1 MSTTA
6 SKNAAAAR
14 ETEGFSLFALTWPI
28 FLELF
33 LFMLMGTADTLMLSS
48 VSDQAVSAVGVA
60 NQYIF
65 IAILVLEVI
74 GNGASIVVAQYIGA
88 RKPIEAAR
96 ISAISVTLNLMIGLT
111 LSALFIVLGKP
122 LLRAVHLQGD
132 VLAYAESY
140 LVIVGGGLFLQ
151 ALINTLSSII
161 RTYGYTR
168 QSMLVSLGMNVI
180 HVIGNYLLIF
190 GHMGFPEMGVTGA
203 AISTIVSRG
212 IALLV
217 FFWLFYRLMEVRIA
231 LADYFRMS
239 REYIRKILKIG
250 IPSALEQVTYH
261 SCQSVFLYFVTF
273 LGVEA
278 LASRQYAMNISTYI
292 YLFSSAVGIGTAI
305 ITGRLIGA
313 GRKEEAYNRV
323 WKSLKWGLG
332 ITVLIDAAAV
342 VFREPLIGLFTN
354 DLVIVRLAS
363 QVIVLSML
371 LETGRTFNLI
381 LINSLRAA
389 GDAKFTVYM
398 GLLSMVGMSLPLGYF
413 LAFRLDL
420 GLAGIWL
427 AIAADEWLRG
437 VIMFF
442 RWRSRAWEKKAL
454 VDHAGQGALAV
465 SGT

>member
-1 MSTTA
+1 MSTTTA
-6 SKNAAAAR
+6 KKGAAGIEA
-14 ETEGFSLFALTWPI
+14 EGFGLFTLTWPI

-48 VSDQAVSAVGVA
+48 VSDEAVSAVGVA
-60 NQYIF
+60 NQYVF

-74 GNGASIVVAQYIGA
+74 GNGASIVIAQYIGA
-88 RKPIEAAR
+88 RKRIEAAR
-96 ISAISVTLNLMIGLT
+96 ISAIAITLNLLIGVT
-111 LSALFIVLGKP
+111 LSALFIALGKP
-122 LLRAVHLQGD
+122 LLRAVNLQGD
-132 VLAYAESY
+132 VLGYAQSY
-140 LVIVGGGLFLQ
+140 LIIVGGGLFLQ

-168 QSMLVSLGMNVI
+168 QSMLVSLGMNVVHI
-180 HVIGNYLLIF
+180 IGNYLLIF
-190 GHMGFPEMGVTGA
+190 GHMGFPEMGVAGA
-203 AISTIVSRG
+203 AVSTIVSRG

-231 LADYFRMS
+231 IADYFRMS

-250 IPSALEQVTYH
+250 IPSAFEQVTYH

-278 LASRQYAMNISTYI
+278 LASRQYAMNISMYI

-313 GRKEEAYNRV
+313 GRREEAYSRV
-323 WKSLKWGLG
+323 WTSLKWGLG
-332 ITVLIDAAAV
+332 ITVLIDAAAIA
-342 VFREPLIGLFTN
+342 FREPLIGLFTQ
-354 DLVIVRLAS
+354 DQTIIRLAS
-363 QVIVLSML
+363 QVIVISLI

-389 GDAKFTVYM
+389 GDANFTVYM

-413 LAFRLDL
+413 LAFRLEL

-454 VDHAGQGALAV
+454 VDLAGQGALAV